1 MTSECQLMG
10 ITYMQEFLF
19 SNFWQH
25 IQDTLI
31 GTVSEM
37 ELGARDTLGQPV
49 EDLLFVKLS

>member
-10 ITYMQEFLF
+10 ITYMQEFLS

-49 EDLLFVKLS
+49 EDLLLVKLS